1 MYATTLIHSS
11 QDIESYL
18 SYLQFLSLT
27 QEKVTSLNADIT
39 EDDIH
44 EAVASFIAKR
54 HLIRIAFPWRFTAK
68 T

>member
-1 MYATTLIHSS
+1 MYATTLNHSN

-18 SYLQFLSLT
+18 SDLQFPSLT
-27 QEKVTSLNADIT
+27 QEKVTSMDADIT

-44 EAVASFIAKR
+44 EAVACGQQVR
-54 HLIRIAFPWRFTAK
+54 HPVRIAFPWMFTAE